1 MWREA
6 TNKLACVTSSELSK
20 DISNVQ
26 CMAPLSDLVVA
37 IGCEG
42 GRVLI
47 LKLLG
52 QTTGGRLSET
62 DPSQVAQILT
72 PTGTAHDDKKQI
84 VKVP

>member
-1 MWREA
+1 M
-6 TNKLACVTSSELSK
+6 
-20 DISNVQ
+20 Q
-26 CMAPLSDLVVA
+26 CMEPLSDLVVA

-52 QTTGGRLSET
+52 QFSEN
-62 DPSQVAQILT
+62 DHSQMAQIIS

-84 VKVP
+84 VKVWSEFRFLYTCTVQSGAA